1 MSGLKFPKEET
12 KKKKDVPS
20 GQHSRK
26 PKRKML
32 PVQQVWPD
40 SRTSHIWW
48 SESDTIRE
56 IWIKSIFVPGMPC
69 DR

>member
-32 PVQQVWPD
+32 PVRHGTHRPKN
-40 SRTSHIWW
+40 I
-48 SESDTIRE
+48 
-56 IWIKSIFVPGMPC
+56 IFLADLTEHYPNNM
-69 DR
+69 D